1 MVATN
6 TRTSPQAN
14 AAGPEI
20 FLKNA
25 PKKFYTVQGAV
36 PSGSGAT
43 AAQVTWQQQV
53 PIIPAYCTSMH
64 LNIQQKFVVTFAAN
78 ADICVISPFA
88 PYSGWNNQ
96 LTLGGAP
103 PWPPTELTPWYLDNL
118 RCKIGYDPSYPGL
131 GGANSGFPA
140 TNFFNRILDLGQ
152 AGWINT
158 IGSAT
163 PALSLDAA
171 ATTDN
176 LNPGAVITNTSG
188 GAAATL
194 TLTANFSLQ
203 FRFQRKRHLLWGAIP
218 FGDPENR
225 PNNLM
230 QMLPLVGT
238 NPEKCVFIS
247 PVGNSVPLT
256 ATTVGGPIVNATYEL
271 QYVDLLPAGVQVPE
285 PTVGFGLQLTVGT
298 TSGMTAGNWALVTH
312 RTAQAYTAIHHLLIN
327 GGAGATP
334 AYPTPIQSD
343 YFGLWDDQDFQS
355 ARWQFDKQQNTL
367 HQYFDQWHRI
377 MRSYPLVGQFT
388 ADFENGVF
396 PEIPSV
402 DPYDAIMS
410 PDATYAQAFGVPVT
424 PAMTTALR
432 IPTGTVTVNPYIVT
446 YAFGLV
452 KVPY

>member
-6 TRTSPQAN
+6 TRTSPAAN

-25 PKKFYTVQGAV
+25 PKKFYAVQGTV
-36 PSGSGAT
+36 PTGSGAT

-64 LNIQQKFVVTFAAN
+64 LTIQQVFLITFAAN
-78 ADICVISPFA
+78 ADKCKISPFA

-118 RCKIGYDPSYPGL
+118 QCKVGYDPSYPGL
-131 GGANSGFPA
+131 GGVNSGFPA
-140 TNFFNRILDLGQ
+140 TNFFAAILDLGQ

-158 IGSAT
+158 IGSAA
-163 PALSLDAA
+163 PALSLTAA
-171 ATTDN
+171 STTDN
-176 LNPGAVITNTSG
+176 LNPGAVVVNTSG

-194 TLTANFSLQ
+194 TLTANFNLE

-238 NPEKCVFIS
+238 NPEKCMFIS
-247 PVGNSVPLT
+247 PLGNSAPLT
-256 ATTVGGPIVNATYEL
+256 ATLVGAATVTATYEL
-271 QYVDLLPAGVQVPE
+271 QYVDLLPQGVQVPE

-298 TSGMTAGNWALVTH
+298 TSGMVAGTWALVTH
-312 RTAQAYTAIHHLLIN
+312 RTAQAYTCIHHLLIN
-327 GGAGATP
+327 GGVGATP
-334 AYPTPIQSD
+334 AYPDVIQSD

-355 ARWQFDKQQNTL
+355 ARWQFDKQQNTFN
-367 HQYFDQWHRI
+367 QYFRQTHR
-377 MRSYPLVGQFT
+377 RKRAYPLKGVYV
-388 ADFENGVF
+388 ADFENGIF

-402 DPYDAIMS
+402 DPYDAIMT
-410 PDATYAQAFGVPVT
+410 PDATYALAFSVPVT

-432 IPTGTVTVNPYIVT
+432 IPTGTVTVSPYIVT